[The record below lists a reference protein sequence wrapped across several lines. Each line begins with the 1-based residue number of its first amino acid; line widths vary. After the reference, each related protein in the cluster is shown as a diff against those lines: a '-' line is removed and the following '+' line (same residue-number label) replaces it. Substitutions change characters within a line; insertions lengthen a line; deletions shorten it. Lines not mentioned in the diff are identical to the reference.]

1 MIISKTIRPT
11 PIIGRK
17 KRWWTNLVAKRRNID
32 IIKCVKQSNR
42 VINHRIKAVFFLLFV
57 FILEIKISN
66 RYELKRR
73 KGINIPCFLFI
84 EHQNYIQKKNEKGS
98 LYIIGIGHWK
108 LIFQNIWRSKNSSLT
123 NVNNLFNIETQ
134 TIITHNMIDYLGLS
148 DDRGGGTFWI

>member
-17 KRWWTNLVAKRRNID
+17 KRWWANLVPRRRNID

-42 VINHRIKAVFFLLFV
+42 VINHWIKAVFFLLFLFV

-66 RYELKRR
+66 RYELKHR

-84 EHQNYIQKKNEKGS
+84 EHQHHIQKKNEKGS

-123 NVNNLFNIETQ
+123 SVDNLFNIETQ
-134 TIITHNMIDYLGLS
+134 TIITRNMTHYLGLS
-148 DDRGGGTFWI
+148 DELQTWS